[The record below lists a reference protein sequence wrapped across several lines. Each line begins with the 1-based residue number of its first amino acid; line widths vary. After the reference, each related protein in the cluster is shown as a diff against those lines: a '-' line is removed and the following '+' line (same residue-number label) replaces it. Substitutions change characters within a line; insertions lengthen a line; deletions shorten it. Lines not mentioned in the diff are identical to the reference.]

1 MPNRKR
7 KYWVCIVIVKL
18 KINYT
23 TIHFFTASDGE
34 LSCNSDFDL
43 ETQAENLQKL
53 FNQVYPVTIR
63 ALNDGSVNNIQLLK
77 AQLNVMMRQFKAEQ
91 NVGNFFSKLETKN
104 TSGEIFHLLMT
115 RKYLGFLNLQF
126 LPLFE
131 PFLPDDQG
139 NDICHKIEVC
149 RKQHREFF
157 SNSISNLAE
166 LFDDRGDLLNPA
178 SGLPNIK
185 FTLQL
190 DKWGEKSFIQ
200 WNNLLVKL
208 CGWPDCFLFKN
219 IEESGTEISIE
230 YSILPFM
237 VSRVVNTFLDK
248 EISQTFEKFDVSY
261 VVAGTE
267 LERKAADETAWIH
280 TSVQETSELVKKMS
294 SSQVSKLHQRTTSSK
309 LKKNRISQASVTN
322 VSQ

>member
-1 MPNRKR
+1 M
-7 KYWVCIVIVKL
+7 
-18 KINYT
+18 
-23 TIHFFTASDGE
+23 
-34 LSCNSDFDL
+34 
-43 ETQAENLQKL
+43 ETQAENVQKL

-63 ALNDGSVNNIQLLK
+63 ALNDGNVNNAQLLK
-77 AQLNVMMRQFKAEQ
+77 AQLNVMMQFNAEQ
-91 NVGNFFSKLETKN
+91 SVSSFLRRLETKN

-131 PFLPDDQG
+131 PFLPDDLG
-139 NDICHKIEVC
+139 NEIYHKIEVC

-157 SNSISNLAE
+157 SNSILNLAE
-166 LFDDRGDLLNPA
+166 LFEERGDLLNPA
-178 SGLPNIK
+178 SGLPKIK

-190 DKWGEKSFIQ
+190 DKWGEKSFMQ

-208 CGWPDCFLFKN
+208 CGWPDCFLFEH
-219 IEESGTEISIE
+219 IEEIGTTFFIE

-248 EISQTFEKFDVSY
+248 EISQTFENFGVSY
-261 VVAGTE
+261 DVVGTD

-280 TSVQETSELVKKMS
+280 ASVQELLKKISSNHDSITS
-294 SSQVSKLHQRTTSSK
+294 SSEI
-309 LKKNRISQASVTN
+309 KKKGISQPPVTD
-322 VSQ
+322 VSDIK